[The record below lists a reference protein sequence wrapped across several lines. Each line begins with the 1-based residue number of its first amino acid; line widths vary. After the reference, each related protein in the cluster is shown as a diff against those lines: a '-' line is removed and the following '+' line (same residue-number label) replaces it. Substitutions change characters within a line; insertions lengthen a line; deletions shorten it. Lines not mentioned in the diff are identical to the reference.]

1 MENEMGTLY
10 WLTGLSGAG
19 KTTVGKLFYEELKK
33 QCPNSIFM
41 DCDDMRQILSN
52 FDYSEAGRMQAFEQ
66 NVGICEWL
74 TSQGINVVM
83 CGVGMRDFFREKYR
97 ARIKNYQEIYLKV
110 SIEEL
115 IRRDSKGLY
124 QKALEGTMKNV
135 MGINMD
141 YEEPT
146 NSDVVINNE
155 GTTSVEDAVAILV
168 KKYIQNM

>member
-52 FDYSEAGRMQAFEQ
+52 Y
-66 NVGICEWL
+66 EWL